1 MWRILI
7 PKQEILDYTI
17 RAVGGEMDKV
27 IEQSSR
33 RGRCHWV
40 VAASDP
46 SSCLRTARDGRQA
59 PIRAGKGAGGN
70 REAKALA

>member
-1 MWRILI
+1 
-7 PKQEILDYTI
+7 
-17 RAVGGEMDKV
+17 MDKA
-27 IEQSSR
+27 IEQSPR
-33 RGRCHWV
+33 RGRCHWA

-70 REAKALA
+70 REAKVIQKEKSKAKQERSKYGKVLTVAE

>member
-1 MWRILI
+1 
-7 PKQEILDYTI
+7 
-17 RAVGGEMDKV
+17 MDKA
-27 IEQSSR
+27 IEQSPR
-33 RGRCHWV
+33 RGRCHWA

-70 REAKALA
+70 REAKAQA